1 MLALPL
7 PYIANIAGWLT
18 AELGRQPWVLYGLMR
33 TNAGYSANVS
43 AGNVVFSL
51 LGFMGL
57 YAILSMLFFFVL
69 MRLLSKGPEIKL
81 EAA

>member
-1 MLALPL
+1 
-7 PYIANIAGWLT
+7 
-18 AELGRQPWVLYGLMR
+18 
-33 TNAGYSANVS
+33 
-43 AGNVVFSL
+43 
-51 LGFMGL
+51 MGL